1 MIPHD
6 ATAFYMRDN
15 HTFKKLNI
23 HDQDKFLRQIKEEH
37 NNGWSAGMVC
47 SKHRC
52 SPEPLHNRG
61 DIDAFLFLAK
71 SWLKQFRARLLREY
85 TTGHHGSDIIIRSS
99 E

>member
-23 HDQDKFLRQIKEEH
+23 HDPHEFLQQIRKEH
-37 NNGWSAGMVC
+37 DDGYSGGMLC

-52 SPEPLHNRG
+52 APEPLHNRG
-61 DIDAFLFLAK
+61 DIDAFLLLAK
-71 SWLKQFRARLLREY
+71 SWLKQFRACLLKEY
-85 TTGHHGSDIIIRSS
+85 TNGHHGSDIIIF
-99 E
+99 